1 MIPNGIVDNEEHM
14 RLFDK
19 DDVLNSICKECVDCD
34 VCKIRYAC
42 EEARKSD

>member
-1 MIPNGIVDNEEHM
+1 MILNGYVDGEEHM

-19 DDVLNSICKECVDCD
+19 DNVLNSICNECLDCD

-42 EEARKSD
+42 SEARKEQ